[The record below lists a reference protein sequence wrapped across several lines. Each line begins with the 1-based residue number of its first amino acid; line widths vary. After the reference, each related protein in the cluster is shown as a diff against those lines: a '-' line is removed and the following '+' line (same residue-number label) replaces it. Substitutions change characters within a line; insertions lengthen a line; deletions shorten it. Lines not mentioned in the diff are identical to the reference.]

1 MSAPAYDSSSP
12 RRLATLTTMSNRVL
26 CQQVS
31 MTEFLQLQL
40 LQWGIHDL
48 LRLLVFQ
55 FSLTSTAAGVLCDI
69 GDIWDMVS
77 MGDCP

>member
-1 MSAPAYDSSSP
+1 
-12 RRLATLTTMSNRVL
+12 MSNRVL

-31 MTEFLQLQL
+31 VTEFPQLQL
-40 LQWGIHDL
+40 LQWEIHEL

-55 FSLTSTAAGVLCDI
+55 FSLTSIATGVLRDI

-77 MGDCP
+77 ISHGW